1 MKLTVDRLDLL
12 PEHEDVACSQ
22 VRLEHF
28 KPDVQ
33 IAIIAAGWA
42 TFREF
47 DGSNYNR
54 ILLDDADRD
63 EPVSRIDLLKSIN
76 KKGTVTLTSR
86 MAVSES
92 DGLAGQLLEWC
103 IGDGDRTGDVF
114 SDLVEAMAHYYFG
127 PNLSSFGFSDKARNI
142 VGYVDCVLLPGTS
155 DTDKL
160 FCLYNASWWM
170 ALWGAEQ
177 DALALAEETPA

>member
-1 MKLTVDRLDLL
+1 MKLIVDRLDLL
-12 PEHEDVACSQ
+12 PEHEDTNCSQ
-22 VRLEHF
+22 VRLVHF

-33 IAIIAAGWA
+33 IAIIAAGGA

-54 ILLDDADRD
+54 ILLDGAEPD
-63 EPVSRIDLLKSIN
+63 EPVRRIDLLKSIN

-86 MAVSES
+86 MSVSES

-103 IGDGDRTGDVF
+103 IGDDDLTGDVF

-127 PNLSSFGFSDKARNI
+127 PNLSSFPFSDKAKAI
-142 VGYVDCVLLPGTS
+142 VGYVDTVLFPGAS
-155 DTDKL
+155 NTDKL
-160 FCLYNASWWM
+160 FCLYNATWWV

-177 DALALAEETPA
+177 DALAPAEENLA